1 VCRIFGGLRTASW
14 KDECAPHWY
23 EQVRGAVQVVRY
35 TRGAMRFLVGGLR
48 SERLDVPHGTPVE
61 NKHGLIESP
70 AHMSDERCR
79 RKSDDCSLS
88 SSTLSKV
95 PRCGNLPPPLVAE
108 SMALVAESVALVAE
122 FRETVKGPTRF
133 VVGVQWVSRTCG
145 CWP

>member
-1 VCRIFGGLRTASW
+1 MSRRNCICQTFGGLRTASW
-14 KDECAPHWY
+14 MDECAPHWY
-23 EQVRGAVQVVRY
+23 VQVLGTVQVVRY
-35 TRGAMRFLVGGLR
+35 THGAMRFLVGGLR
-48 SERLDVPHGTPVE
+48 SERLDVPHETLVE
-61 NKHGLIESP
+61 NKHGRIESP

-108 SMALVAESVALVAE
+108 SMALVAE